1 MSKAQ
6 VSGATPLYRL
16 ATNTWH
22 LPPTNMT
29 TATQLHEVLDVE
41 LDTDQLVD
49 IVNHGMAQ
57 GVSGFIY
64 HHELKAIFDLHE
76 EEIMSTLN
84 CYCYDI
90 DGSTAIEYLSDVN
103 KYGDIQDLTNDL
115 VWMYV
120 ETKAHEI
127 LMDLKHPS
135 VY

>member
-1 MSKAQ
+1 MI
-6 VSGATPLYRL
+6 
-16 ATNTWH
+16 
-22 LPPTNMT
+22 
-29 TATQLHEVLDVE
+29 TATQVHEILDVE

-64 HHELKAIFDLHE
+64 YDELKSTFDDYE
-76 EEIMSTLN
+76 EEIMSYLN
-84 CYCYDI
+84 CYCEDI
-90 DGSTAIEYLSDVN
+90 DGSSAIGYLSKDSD
-103 KYGDIQDLTNDL
+103 YEDMLALTNDL

-127 LMDLKHPS
+127 LTDLKHPS